1 MRAEQLAHKFWLAL
15 DSPKGGFVQ
24 ASINGASVAA
34 KIRTH
39 DAYTCVAESLTLQWE
54 TKSDWD
60 ELISQCGKGLKALH
74 AEFALVERDDLNRQ
88 ALFRSPVS
96 RNLYWEAR
104 LQLGQTAALTI
115 SRYQPQERGH
125 QTIVSFPLTEE
136 QLVELL
142 EGVLV
147 G

>member
-15 DSPKGGFVQ
+15 DSPKGEFVQ
-24 ASINGASVAA
+24 AAINGASIIA

-39 DAYTCVAESLTLQWE
+39 DAYTCVAENLTLQWE
-54 TKSDWD
+54 TKNGWE
-60 ELISQCGKGLKALH
+60 ELLGQCGRGLKALH
-74 AEFALVERDDLNRQ
+74 AEFALVERDDQNLC

-104 LQLGQTAALTI
+104 LQLSQTATLTI
-115 SRYQPQERGH
+115 SRHQPQEGGQRI
-125 QTIVSFPLTEE
+125 TASFPLTEE

-142 EGVLV
+142 VGVLSD
-147 G
+147 

>member
-15 DSPKGGFVQ
+15 DSQKGEFVQ
-24 ASINGASVAA
+24 AAINGASIVA

-39 DAYTCVAESLTLQWE
+39 DAFTCIAENLTLQWE
-54 TKSDWD
+54 AASGWD
-60 ELISQCGKGLKALH
+60 ELVGQCEKGLKAFH
-74 AEFALVERDDLNRQ
+74 AEFALVERDELNRC

-104 LQLGQTAALTI
+104 LQFGQTATLTI
-115 SRYQPQERGH
+115 SRYQPQERG
-125 QTIVSFPLTEE
+125 QRNSTPFPLTEE

-142 EGVLV
+142 VGVL
-147 G
+147 GE